1 MASKRIEAIG
11 KNATKIDLSRQKL
24 SAEDVAELARRM
36 PATCERLDLDGKRSS

>member
-11 KNATKIDLSRQKL
+11 KNATTIDLEGLKL

-36 PATCERLDLDGKRSS
+36 PATCEELYLSGKRSS